1 LLEAFSRHYEI
12 AIDVKFDKIDTSLTK
27 ETQIL
32 VYRLFQEALTNI
44 GKHAE
49 ACQVRIEGLKDASG
63 IHFLIEDNGHGFD
76 FRAERIRDKQ
86 ERGMGLSTMQERA
99 RILDASFDIKST
111 KNKGTCIQFSIPLDE
126 REG

>member
-1 LLEAFSRHYEI
+1 
-12 AIDVKFDKIDTSLTK
+12 
-27 ETQIL
+27 
-32 VYRLFQEALTNI
+32 
-44 GKHAE
+44 
-49 ACQVRIEGLKDASG
+49 VRIEGIKDAFA
-63 IHFLIEDNGHGFD
+63 IHFLIEDNGRGFD